1 MLWTE
6 KYRPNKLTDIIGQEH
21 FSMDASSWIEEGNM
35 PNVLIYG
42 NPGNGKTTAGIVL
55 AREIL
60 GDSFKDNY
68 VEVNAS
74 DDRRLET
81 VRTMIKNIA
90 QSGTIGDA
98 PFRMMLLDEMDGM
111 TTDAQNALKRIM
123 ERYSSNIRFIIT
135 CNDRNKII
143 FALQSRCANYH
154 FKPLSNVAVMEVL
167 TKILQAEGINRFSQ
181 DELQSFIYAM
191 NGDMRR
197 AITELQAAKASN
209 TTLKKQIEIN
219 LDDYKKLL
227 IQITN
232 KNGNSLT
239 LIHTMLHD
247 GLSMRE
253 ICIGLHDAT
262 ISDKDLDSN
271 IKFKFLRT
279 LGESEWRSTTMTP
292 KVLASWLIGQL
303 L

>member
-1 MLWTE
+1 MFL
-6 KYRPNKLTDIIGQEH
+6 L
-21 FSMDASSWIEEGNM
+21 GNYL
-35 PNVLIYG
+35 VITL
-42 NPGNGKTTAGIVL
+42 
-55 AREIL
+55 
-60 GDSFKDNY
+60 
-68 VEVNAS
+68 NAS

-123 ERYSSNIRFIIT
+123 ERYASNIRFIIT

-154 FKPLSNVAVMEVL
+154 FKPLSNEAISEVL
-167 TKILQAEGINRFSQ
+167 AKILQGEAINRFSQ
-181 DELQSFIYAM
+181 DEIGSFIYAM

-219 LDDYKKLL
+219 LDDYNKLL
-227 IQITN
+227 IKITN
-232 KNGNSLT
+232 KNTNALSD
-239 LIHTMLHD
+239 IHNMLHD
-247 GLSMRE
+247 GHSIRE

-262 ISDKDLDSN
+262 IDAKDLDSN
-271 IKFKFLRT
+271 LKFKFLRT

-292 KVLASWLIGQL
+292 KVLASWLIGQPL
-303 L
+303 